1 MFLTIFQYFILLNNF
16 VSFHFFS
23 AVVSIPL
30 ILFSNL
36 IPITYAG
43 LGLREKFAIEVL
55 AKYDISSET
64 AITASL
70 TVFIFNVLLPSLI
83 GVYYIIQRKRKD
95 K

>member
-1 MFLTIFQYFILLNNF
+1 
-16 VSFHFFS
+16 
-23 AVVSIPL
+23 VVSIPL

-64 AITASL
+64 AITVSL
-70 TVFIFNVLLPSLI
+70 TVFIFNVLLPALI
-83 GVYYIIQRKRKD
+83 GLFYIVKSK
-95 K
+95 KKEK